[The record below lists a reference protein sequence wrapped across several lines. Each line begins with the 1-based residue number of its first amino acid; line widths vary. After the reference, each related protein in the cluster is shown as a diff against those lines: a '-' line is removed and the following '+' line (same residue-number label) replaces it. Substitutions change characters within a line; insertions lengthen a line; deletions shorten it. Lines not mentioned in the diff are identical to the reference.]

1 MIRKS
6 GKRFSEK
13 IMLKKKMATSMIQ
26 LGWIMLQQTPAQF
39 AKKKAARRRPSMQV
53 LAVGLAGWRKA

>member
-13 IMLKKKMATSMIQ
+13 IMLKKED
-26 LGWIMLQQTPAQF
+26 GDEQTPAQF
-39 AKKKAARRRPSMQV
+39 AKKKAARRRPSMSI
-53 LAVGLAGWRKA
+53 LPAGARPGNPP